1 MDRRIHIFALFGT
14 LSLLALGAPAVQAQ
28 RAQAL
33 APAAQPAM
41 SEPCALTQ
49 EQCTVD
55 CLGRSERGA
64 LVACLMG
71 CDNAAALCA
80 RDEEPTLS
88 SEWYVEQFGNV
99 LATKAGA
106 CHDTTPCPS
115 EYGSCGSWSEPY
127 TDCGDPYCGV
137 YRFCGS
143 CSETWC
149 FGDATRQHQERYRV
163 CFNSAGQSCTEWQRI
178 SIVLGCGC

>member
-1 MDRRIHIFALFGT
+1 MERRIQVFAPFVTLF
-14 LSLLALGAPAVQAQ
+14 LLGLGAGAVQAQ
-28 RAQAL
+28 PTQVL
-33 APAAQPAM
+33 APAAQPEI
-41 SEPCALTQ
+41 SEACALTQ

-64 LVACLMG
+64 MVACLMG

-99 LATKAGA
+99 LAVKSGA

-115 EYGSCGSWSEPY
+115 EYGSCASWSDY
-127 TDCGDPYCGV
+127 SDCGDPFCGV

-149 FGDATRQHQERYRV
+149 FGEATRQHRERYRL
-163 CFNSAGQSCTEWQRI
+163 CFTAEGASCTEWQRI
-178 SIVLGCGC
+178 SVVVACGC